1 MSPPALTQ
9 ALLVAG
15 GGALGAVCRW
25 GLTAALRP
33 LHEFPFA
40 TLSVNA
46 LGCLLAGV
54 LLGGFGL
61 DRERLSDE
69 PPLALMVGFLG
80 ALTTFS
86 TFSTDTLI
94 LFRRGGA
101 VGPALLNVA
110 LNVVLSLGAVVLG
123 ARLGEAWLGGRTG

>member
-1 MSPPALTQ
+1 MSGHPLTQ

-15 GGALGAVCRW
+15 GGALGALCRW
-25 GLTAALRP
+25 GVTLLMRP
-33 LHEFPFA
+33 LHTFPFA
-40 TLSVNA
+40 TLAVNA

-54 LLGGFGL
+54 LVGGFGL

-69 PPLALMVGFLG
+69 ARLALMVGFLG

-94 LFRRGGA
+94 LLRREGA
-101 VGPALLNVA
+101 AGPALLNVT
-110 LNVVLSLGAVVLG
+110 LNVALSLGAVFLGAHLG
-123 ARLGEAWLGGRTG
+123 ARWLGRAG